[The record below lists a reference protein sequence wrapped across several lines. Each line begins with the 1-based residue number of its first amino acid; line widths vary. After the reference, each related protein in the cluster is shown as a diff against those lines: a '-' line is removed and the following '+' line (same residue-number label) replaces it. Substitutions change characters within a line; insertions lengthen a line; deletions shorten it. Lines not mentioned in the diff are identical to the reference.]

1 MPEKIKG
8 TVKWFSNR
16 KGFGFVSPST
26 GGDDIFLHHSRIVS
40 DADYKT
46 LRDGFEIEFEIGND
60 EEGKPFADKVT
71 AVGGTPIPPPDP
83 ATRKKKKVKPASPA
97 EGTEEPKKEVVGEST
112 EEGGKKKRNRK
123 KTAPKKEVAPKKS
136 DWYSE
141 LDEAVQKSM
150 EEKGIKIDS
159 GRIFISIGDARLKVG
174 TGGYITLAHASG
186 LVAEGKYSS
195 GTDGKLTATWEKVL
209 KLDGADWKA
218 SSVEAVNGALLSEI
232 DLTNDIVKATG
243 ADEKPESLWGEGKPD
258 PKDVLE
264 KEGFLMRK
272 ISLTA
277 AATPGRRGRP
287 RNRKR
292 GPKKGG
298 DAAPAAAS

>member
-1 MPEKIKG
+1 MQ
-8 TVKWFSNR
+8 
-16 KGFGFVSPST
+16 
-26 GGDDIFLHHSRIVS
+26 
-40 DADYKT
+40 
-46 LRDGFEIEFEIGND
+46 RDGFEIEFEIGND

-232 DLTNDIVKATG
+232 DLTNGELRRHRSVLNCEKMISHFLVFLTDIVKATG

>member
-1 MPEKIKG
+1 MQ
-8 TVKWFSNR
+8 
-16 KGFGFVSPST
+16 
-26 GGDDIFLHHSRIVS
+26 
-40 DADYKT
+40 
-46 LRDGFEIEFEIGND
+46 RDGFEIEFEIGND

-186 LVAEGKYSS
+186 LVAEGKYDS
-195 GTDGKLTATWEKVL
+195 GKDGKLTVTWEKVL

-232 DLTNDIVKATG
+232 DLTSGKFRRQRLISNCWKIVSHSSGLHCKDIVKATG